1 MASLRKHPKSDNWIA
16 CITLPD
22 GRRTQRSTGVPI
34 RGKDQRDTADKRRE
48 AQNTANL
55 FEDIARGR
63 KTARQLQKV
72 IADLY
77 RETTGTAVQ
86 ASNVRSYVES
96 WLARKKPEI
105 APASFAFYSA
115 KTAGFLTWLGERA
128 DNDIRTITSDDILN
142 FRNWCAERVSPA
154 TVNHNLKTVR
164 MVFESAKRESL
175 LVENPAELVGA
186 VKRNKG
192 GTRRAFTLPE
202 LRAILAVAN
211 DEWRSLI
218 HFGFYTGQRLGDLA
232 RLTWQN
238 IDLTQNEIRL
248 ATSKTGRR
256 QIIPIAAPLRRHIE
270 GLPVSDDPK
279 QPLHPR
285 AFAYIAQQHDTA
297 TLSRLF
303 YDLMAQAGL
312 VSERTHQKAESGTGR
327 KGRRQISEISF
338 HALRHTATSL
348 LKNAGVS
355 SAIVQEFIGHDSEA
369 VNRVYTHIETE
380 TMRKAADRLPDL
392 TEARE

>member
-1 MASLRKHPKSDNWIA
+1 MASLRKHPKSGNWIA
-16 CITLPD
+16 CLSLAD

-48 AQNTANL
+48 AQDKANM
-55 FEDIARGR
+55 FEEIARGK

-77 RETTGTAVQ
+77 RETSGSAVLS
-86 ASNVRSYVES
+86 ASVRSFIDS

-105 APASFAFYSA
+105 APSSLAFYSA
-115 KTAGFLTWLGERA
+115 KTTDFMAWLGERA
-128 DNDIRTITSDDILN
+128 ANDIRTLTSADILN
-142 FRNWCAERVSPA
+142 YRNWCAERVSPA

-164 MVFESAKRESL
+164 MVFESAKREGL

-186 VKRNKG
+186 VKRSKRG
-192 GTRRAFTLPE
+192 GRRAFTLPE
-202 LRAILAVAN
+202 LRAILAVAD

-218 HFGFYTGQRLGDLA
+218 QFGFYTGQRLGDLA

-238 IDLTQNEIRL
+238 VDLAQNEIRL

-270 GLPVSDDPK
+270 GLPASDDPK
-279 QPLHPR
+279 QPLHSR
-285 AFAYIAQQHDTA
+285 AFEIVAQRDNTA

-312 VSERTHQKAESGTGR
+312 VGEKSHRKAEAGAGR
-327 KGRRQISEISF
+327 KGRREISEISF
-338 HALRHTATSL
+338 HALRHTATSF

-369 VNRVYTHIETE
+369 INRVYTHIETE

>member
-16 CITLPD
+16 CFTLAD
-22 GRRTQRSTGVPI
+22 GRRTQRSTGVPLC
-34 RGKDQRDTADKRRE
+34 GKDQRDTADKRRE
-48 AQNTANL
+48 AQDKANL
-55 FEDIARGR
+55 FEEIARGK

-77 RETTGTAVQ
+77 RETTGSAVLA
-86 ASNVRSYVES
+86 ASVRSYFDS
-96 WLARKKPEI
+96 WLTRKKPEI
-105 APASFAFYSA
+105 APSSFAFYSA
-115 KTAGFLTWLGERA
+115 KKADFLAWLGERA
-128 DNDIRTITSDDILN
+128 ANDIRTLTSADILN
-142 FRNWCAERVSPA
+142 YRNWSAERVSPA

-164 MVFESAKRESL
+164 MVFESAKREGF
-175 LVENPAELVGA
+175 LVENPAEMVGA
-186 VKRNKG
+186 VKRSQRG
-192 GTRRAFTLPE
+192 ERRAFTLPE
-202 LRAILAVAN
+202 LRAILAVAD

-238 IDLTQNEIRL
+238 IDLEQNEIRL

-256 QIIPIAAPLRRHIE
+256 QIIPIATPLRRHIE
-270 GLPVSDDPK
+270 GLPTGDDPK
-279 QPLHPR
+279 QPLHPS
-285 AFAYIAQQHDTA
+285 AFAFVAQQQNTA

-312 VSERTHQKAESGTGR
+312 VSEKTHQKAEDGAGR

-355 SAIVQEFIGHDSEA
+355 PAIVQEFIGHDSEA
-369 VNRVYTHIETE
+369 VNRLYTHIETSA
-380 TMRKAADRLPDL
+380 MRKAADALPDL
-392 TEARE
+392 ATAKP